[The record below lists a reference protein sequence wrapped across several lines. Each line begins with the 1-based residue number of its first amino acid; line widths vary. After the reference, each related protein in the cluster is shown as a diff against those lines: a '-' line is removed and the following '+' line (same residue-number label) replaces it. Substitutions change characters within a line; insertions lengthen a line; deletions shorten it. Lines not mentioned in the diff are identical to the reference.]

1 MSYATMALVF
11 VAGAAVVAVV
21 CLLPAWPPSMR
32 WRGVVG
38 LVALTLAVLTAVF
51 DSVMIAADLF
61 RYDESML
68 SGVRVLLAPV
78 EDFAWPLAAAV
89 LLPSLWVGLG
99 RRRNRVPRAAGAG
112 APGVGA
118 PGAGAPG
125 AGAPEA
131 GAPDDAGA
139 ADGPAGN
146 RAGERR

>member
-11 VAGAAVVAVV
+11 LVGAAVVAVL
-21 CLLPAWPPSMR
+21 CLLPAWPPSVR

-38 LVALTLAVLTAVF
+38 LVAITLAVLTAVF

-61 RYDESML
+61 RYDETTL

-99 RRRNRVPRAAGAG
+99 RRRGRGRPVGGAGAG
-112 APGVGA
+112 TSTAAGS
-118 PGAGAPG
+118 PGAGAT
-125 AGAPEA
+125 ET
-131 GAPDDAGA
+131 
-139 ADGPAGN
+139 
-146 RAGERR
+146 GERR

>member
-11 VAGAAVVAVV
+11 VAGACLVAAL
-21 CLLPAWPPSMR
+21 CLLPTWPPSMR
-32 WRGVVG
+32 WRGAVG

-61 RYDESML
+61 RYDESAL

-89 LLPSLWVGLG
+89 LLPSLWVALG
-99 RRRNRVPRAAGAG
+99 RRSRDSGPTR
-112 APGVGA
+112 
-118 PGAGAPG
+118 AGAPG
-125 AGAPEA
+125 AGT
-131 GAPDDAGA
+131 
-139 ADGPAGN
+139 ADGPAGD